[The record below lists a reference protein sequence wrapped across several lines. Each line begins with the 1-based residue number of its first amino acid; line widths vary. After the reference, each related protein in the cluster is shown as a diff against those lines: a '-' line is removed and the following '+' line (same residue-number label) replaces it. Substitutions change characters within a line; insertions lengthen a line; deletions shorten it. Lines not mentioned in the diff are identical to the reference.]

1 MIEPAAEAQCLVRL
15 REHSPAKAGIP
26 HWDVEQHLNALASS
40 DEVVGQAHL
49 VVEMVMSL
57 ALLGVETEGSLEQ
70 QAERSAAVSAVPD
83 WYKAAGAEFGHS
95 LAGMS
100 LSGSKAFA

>member
-15 REHSPAKAGIP
+15 REHSPAKAGIL
-26 HWDVEQHLNALASS
+26 HWDVEQPLNALASS
-40 DEVVGQAHL
+40 DEVVDQAHL
-49 VVEMVMSL
+49 VVEMARSL
-57 ALLGVETEGSLEQ
+57 APLGAESEGSLEQ
-70 QAERSAAVSAVPD
+70 QAGRSAAASAVPD
-83 WYKAAGAEFGHS
+83 WKTPAEADFGRS